1 MAAPLQTDIGQRP
14 PSPAETY
21 FPDPSLT
28 ADAAGSAADA
38 AGPAADTA
46 RSDAPGVLD
55 TGWQTASFGD
65 TPSVAAD
72 QLPATPAAAPSAA
85 APATAP
91 SAAAPTA
98 AGPSVAAATPRRAGE
113 SSHLPGTGAQL
124 HSPPTSRDH

>member
-72 QLPATPAAAPSAA
+72 QFPATPAA
-85 APATAP
+85 AP